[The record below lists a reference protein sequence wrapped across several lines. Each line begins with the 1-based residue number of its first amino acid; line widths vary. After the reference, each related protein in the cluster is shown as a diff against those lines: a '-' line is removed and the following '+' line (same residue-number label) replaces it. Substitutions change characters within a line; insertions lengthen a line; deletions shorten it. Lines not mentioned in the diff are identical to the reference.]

1 MRRDTPVMAV
11 CWVGMALVMI
21 MKVLQ
26 ATCPSRRFFRPH
38 AHHEGPCP
46 MSSSLTHT
54 VVDPF
59 DEDEFPDVPKAP
71 AALLAALQ
79 QVPDPRKRRGLRHGL
94 PVILSIAVCAVIA
107 GARSFVAIAE
117 WAAQASPA
125 AVAKLGVTGEVPSE
139 STIRRTINKI
149 DANGLDVVVGAWAA
163 LHATTSEKF
172 RVIAVDG
179 KSLRG
184 SATAGGRC
192 RHLLSA
198 LTHTGGMVLGQLE
211 VALKTNEIPMFS
223 TLLDNIELLG
233 ALVTADA
240 MHCQKDH
247 AKYLVEQRGAHYLLT
262 VKNNQPKLR
271 KQLAGLPWGDVP
283 VTHTQQDRSHGRV
296 EKRTLKVVTVADGI
310 MFPHAAQA
318 IQVTRKVRKRNSRKW
333 RNETV
338 YAVTDL
344 TADQARPD
352 QLATWLRGHWCIE
365 NRLHWVRDV
374 TFGEDLSQVRTGNGP
389 QVMATLR
396 NLAISLL
403 RLTGATNIAKALR
416 HHARDTKRALA
427 LLLTS

>member
-1 MRRDTPVMAV
+1 
-11 CWVGMALVMI
+11 
-21 MKVLQ
+21 
-26 ATCPSRRFFRPH
+26 
-38 AHHEGPCP
+38 

-79 QVPDPRKRRGLRHGL
+79 QVPDPRKPRGLRHGL

-163 LHATTSEKF
+163 FRATTSEKF

-198 LTHTGGMVLGQLE
+198 LTHTGGMVLGQLD

-271 KQLAGLPWGDVP
+271 KQLAQLPWGDVP
-283 VTHTQQDRSHGRV
+283 VTHTQQDRRHGRV

-333 RNETV
+333 RTETV

>member
-1 MRRDTPVMAV
+1 
-11 CWVGMALVMI
+11 
-21 MKVLQ
+21 
-26 ATCPSRRFFRPH
+26 
-38 AHHEGPCP
+38 

-79 QVPDPRKRRGLRHGL
+79 RVPDPRKPRGLRHGL

-163 LHATTSEKF
+163 LRATTSEKF

-198 LTHTGGMVLGQLE
+198 LTHTGGMVLGQLD
-211 VALKTNEIPMFS
+211 VALKTNEIAMFS

-271 KQLAGLPWGDVP
+271 KQLAQLPWGDVP
-283 VTHTQQDRSHGRV
+283 VTHTQQDRRHGRV

-333 RNETV
+333 RTETV